1 MDDLERQLK
10 DALAREEAPAGFE
23 ARVMNAVNQAAA
35 SKDGRPSRHFGERRP
50 VAGRPH
56 IGSRPR
62 WQWIFA
68 TAAAAVAMVGG
79 VGGEWEH
86 HIAMERIKT
95 AHLEMEEREAG
106 EAAKAQLQLAL
117 RITSTKLREIQQK
130 IGDQAH

>member
-10 DALAREEAPAGFE
+10 EALAREEAPAGFE
-23 ARVMNAVNQAAA
+23 ERVMSAVNQAAEPTH
-35 SKDGRPSRHFGERRP
+35 GRPSRRHFGE
-50 VAGRPH
+50 RPH

-68 TAAAAVAMVGG
+68 TAAAAVAMVG

-117 RITSTKLREIQQK
+117 RITSTKLREIQQR
-130 IGDQAH
+130 IGDEAH

>member
-23 ARVMNAVNQAAA
+23 ARVMSAVNQAAA
-35 SKDGRPSRHFGERRP
+35 SERTSASRPPFGQ
-50 VAGRPH
+50 
-56 IGSRPR
+56 RPR

-68 TAAAAVAMVGG
+68 TAAAAVAMLA

-117 RITSTKLREIQQK
+117 RITSTKLKEIQQR
-130 IGDQAH
+130 IGDTTY